1 MKSQAYQIHNLQAR
15 EGGTSCMAD
24 YGPITTNKECE
35 AAALALGYVYNG
47 EALSSASNRL
57 PYCWFGFENSLVNF
71 NPTGDFGSDL
81 ENSPA
86 RLVCKTLAAAFNE
99 QSVGGVCSSDEND
112 ADLEYANSCDGLTGC
127 DADNADCIDCT
138 FGMGTCVCFCADG
151 YTSKDGE
158 TCVPCTGEVEQKVTL
173 NTYSLLLNKF
183 EYVLF
188 YGLALVG
195 LLTILA
201 FLRFAFQNNEYK
213 TVVDEMSKLEELS
226 AEI

>member
-99 QSVGGVCSSDEND
+99 QSVGG
-112 ADLEYANSCDGLTGC
+112 
-127 DADNADCIDCT
+127 
-138 FGMGTCVCFCADG
+138 
-151 YTSKDGE
+151 
-158 TCVPCTGEVEQKVTL
+158 EVEQKVTL